1 MSVVGHGWPTCDA
14 VNGLNLV
21 ISADDRSVAHSS
33 FCGQVSIGST
43 TDARPQETF
52 DQHQQLSSI
61 AFDPTAQ
68 HLALASWDSTVTV
81 LDVGTD
87 RPVLELI
94 GHQRGVSG
102 VAYDGGYIVTT
113 STDDT
118 SRVWDASTGQ
128 LLQVDHD
135 VTAPGLP
142 SVSPDGQ
149 FLAESNNNGQL
160 RIWSVCTDCRAPSAL
175 YAASDSSVLSSLT
188 PLERETA
195 ARAG

>member
-1 MSVVGHGWPTCDA
+1 M
-14 VNGLNLV
+14 
-21 ISADDRSVAHSS
+21 
-33 FCGQVSIGST
+33 SIGST
-43 TDARPQETF
+43 ADATPRESF

-81 LDVGTD
+81 LDVATD
-87 RPVLELI
+87 RPTLELI

-102 VAYDGGYIVTT
+102 VAYADGYILTT

-118 SRVWDASTGQ
+118 ARVWDATTGQ

-142 SVSPDGQ
+142 SVGPDGHAS
-149 FLAESNNNGQL
+149 AESNNNGQI

-175 YAASDSSVLSSLT
+175 LSSSDSSVLTSLT
-188 PLERETA
+188 PLDRETA
-195 ARAG
+195 AQGRLSRIERHHATPTPVVAVVGEDDLLLGHVAEQ